1 MAEKEKRYNWY
12 VKKGNNTN
20 LLRAG
25 VVALSIV
32 SYFTTANGMKEYIF
46 KNDSM
51 IAYAASA
58 AIQGILLALSMNLP
72 RYILDI
78 CSKRSD
84 KSDNEDSKWYKKWL
98 LGIGRFLIKIILV
111 LLILLLTLTTL
122 FCSSWFSYVYIA
134 EVIHQDSW
142 GVDSELLVQQT
153 YREELY
159 SARDYAHAYRIY
171 LEDSVGE
178 EILAIEEQ
186 AKTLSDG
193 DADLRITWETERENY
208 VLENDTIVSSYMSVV
223 IDAMEKAMIKG
234 ASQESRDLAVTSL
247 TNAKENMTNRKESIQ
262 QNLDNLNEN
271 ITEYNV
277 QITNLTNRIN
287 RAAEGTDISS
297 LSESLNSYIQTVN
310 ELTQRQAN
318 LQMEDMQLDSAYE
331 RLTFYE
337 SLLGLSNSTSAISI
351 RTKLLQLQ
359 SEFFKPE
366 ADEENMLETATDIF
380 GDLRKAATASS
391 NENSENSL
399 SYSKLLVQMN
409 RLVQKLTE
417 HSEMKEI
424 EANLEELIVE
434 LRVINENEKKKEA
447 SQGTDN
453 AAEQQEGGETSE
465 GEKKEGEK
473 KDGEKENEQWKNEW
487 KSRLA
492 ELKGQISSMPVYSG
506 GREQQT
512 ETQLILE
519 NYDRN
524 ASGRALDELTRRYT
538 SKHNAIYNGII
549 YLQSPYRGLALF
561 ALILALAFDLSGFV
575 FGLAVLGEKEE
586 DEKKDVVAPERR
598 QEKADEAEWSV
609 IKTLKSYIVL
619 TGDYESRDGNYY
631 YNTFKD
637 GEPYCWEAYDTEPY
651 AQGIYIKEDIDNV
664 RSKASPLPENGQN
677 LIFMHQTGGPE
688 DGIYREC
695 RLIFDEGGLILV
707 QEGQEEQKTFL
718 GSIDEYTPVHIYIP
732 DLGINRTIPAK
743 KLAAKNFHAKTA
755 VVALNDKGTSIAAIY
770 MIEGEKKNIDMDFS
784 SAEKG
789 EQSMSNAMSNHKDSK
804 VCQIQ

>member
-1 MAEKEKRYNWY
+1 MAEKEKRYSWDT
-12 VKKGNNTN
+12 KKGDNTN

-32 SYFTTANGMKEYIF
+32 SYFTTANGMEKYIF
-46 KNDSM
+46 KDDSM

-84 KSDNEDSKWYKKWL
+84 KSANEDSKWYKKWSL
-98 LGIGRFLIKIILV
+98 WIVGIFFKVILV
-111 LLILLLTLTTL
+111 SLILLLTLTTL

-134 EVIHQDSW
+134 EVIHRDSW

-171 LEDSVGE
+171 LENSVGE
-178 EILAIEEQ
+178 DILEIEEQ
-186 AKTLSDG
+186 AKTLSDSVVDSG
-193 DADLRITWETERENY
+193 IVWETEREKY
-208 VLENDTIVSSYMSVV
+208 VSENDTIVSSYMSVV
-223 IDAMEKAMIKG
+223 IDAMEKAMEKE
-234 ASQESRDLAVTSL
+234 ASPESRDLAVTAL
-247 TNAKENMTNRKESIQ
+247 ANAKENMTNRKESIQ
-262 QNLDNLNEN
+262 HNLDTLRKSMESYDN
-271 ITEYNV
+271 
-277 QITNLTNRIN
+277 QITNLRNQIN
-287 RAAEGTDISS
+287 RATEAADTLS
-297 LSESLNSYIQTVN
+297 LNESLGRY
-310 ELTQRQAN
+310 
-318 LQMEDMQLDSAYE
+318 MQLIDELAQREADLQREDTQLDRAYE
-331 RLTFYE
+331 QLDLYE

-351 RTKLLQLQ
+351 RTNLLQLQ

-366 ADEENMLETATDIF
+366 SDEENMLKIATEIF
-380 GDLRKAATASS
+380 GDLREAANTSS
-391 NENSENSL
+391 NENAENSL
-399 SYSKLLVQMN
+399 TYSKLLMQMN
-409 RLVQKLTE
+409 RLIQKLTD

-424 EANLEELIVE
+424 EANLEELITE
-434 LRVINENEKKKEA
+434 LRVINENEKKKEVP
-447 SQGTDN
+447 QGTDN
-453 AAEQQEGGETSE
+453 VTERQEGEETSE
-465 GEKKEGEK
+465 GEKK
-473 KDGEKENEQWKNEW
+473 DDEKENVQWKNEW

-506 GREQQT
+506 GGELPA
-512 ETQLILE
+512 ETQLILKS
-519 NYDRN
+519 YDRN

-538 SKHNAIYNGII
+538 SEHNEIYNGII
-549 YLQSPYRGLALF
+549 YLQSPYRALALF
-561 ALILALAFDLSGFV
+561 ALVLALAFDLSGFV
-575 FGLAVLGEKEE
+575 FGLAVLGKKEE
-586 DEKKDVVAPERR
+586 NKKEDVVVLERR
-598 QEKADEAEWSV
+598 EEKADETEWSV

-651 AQGIYIKEDIDNV
+651 MQGIYIKEDIDNV
-664 RSKASPLPENGQN
+664 RSKGTPLPESGQN

-688 DGIYREC
+688 DGIYEEC
-695 RLIFDEGGLILV
+695 QLIFEEGGLILV

-770 MIEGEKKNIDMDFS
+770 MIEGEKKNADMVFS
-784 SAEKG
+784 SSVRKEKAG
-789 EQSMSNAMSNHKDSK
+789 QN
-804 VCQIQ
+804 